1 MKFTSRIWSG
11 VLLAVLLAASP
22 QQLWAADKGPTV
34 FAAASLKNALD
45 AVAGDWK
52 KKTGHEAVI
61 SYAATSALAKQVEQG
76 AEADVFVSA
85 DLAWMDYLAERKRID
100 PKTRFN
106 LLANQLVLIAPKDS
120 EITTT
125 IKPGF
130 PLAELLGD
138 GRLAIAGVD
147 AVPAGKYGKA
157 ALQSLGVW
165 DEVKD
170 KLAQAENVRA
180 ALRLVSRGEA
190 AARDRLC
197 ERRQGRSQCE
207 CGGRVPRGQPS
218 ADRLPRCKA
227 CTIGIADGERLSRV
241 SALARS
247 RAPIRGKWLR
257 RLGVSLRLPVA
268 PYGGSP
274 CRPSHAARGRNGG
287 SRHAKIQGTSLC
299 TRFSKRSPR
308 PRVKQGGRGEGSGY
322 IYNLCMSWPISNSGL
337 RNPHRR
343 LTVTS
348 ASLARK

>member
-1 MKFTSRIWSG
+1 MQGGNAVKLTSRIWSG

-22 QQLWAADKGPTV
+22 QQLWAADMGPTV

-85 DLAWMDYLAERKRID
+85 DLAWMDYLAERKLID

-157 ALQSLGVW
+157 SLQSLGVW
-165 DEVKD
+165 DQVKD
-170 KLAQAENVRA
+170 KLAQSENVRA
-180 ALRLVSRGEA
+180 ALRLVSRAEVPLGVVYVSDAKADPNVNVVGVFPEDSHPPIVYPA
-190 AARDRLC
+190 A
-197 ERRQGRSQCE
+197 
-207 CGGRVPRGQPS
+207 
-218 ADRLPRCKA
+218 K
-227 CTIGIADGERLSRV
+227 
-241 SALARS
+241 LARS
-247 RAPIRGKWLR
+247 E
-257 RLGVSLRLPVA
+257 
-268 PYGGSP
+268 SP
-274 CRPSHAARGRNGG
+274 TANGF
-287 SRHAKIQGTSLC
+287 LEYL
-299 TRFSKRSPR
+299 RSPEAA
-308 PRVKQGGRGEGSGY
+308 PRFEENGFAVLESR
-322 IYNLCMSWPISNSGL
+322 
-337 RNPHRR
+337 
-343 LTVTS
+343 
-348 ASLARK
+348 